1 LCTSDI
7 ICIEGNYT
15 NKTKTKNFLV
25 DLALHELAILWVLYF
40 VLFQKINY
48 PYTSHKSS
56 WFEQISDLTQKLIPY
71 FMPLELVH
79 VSNT

>member
-1 LCTSDI
+1 MSDI

-25 DLALHELAILWVLYF
+25 DLALRELAILWVLYF